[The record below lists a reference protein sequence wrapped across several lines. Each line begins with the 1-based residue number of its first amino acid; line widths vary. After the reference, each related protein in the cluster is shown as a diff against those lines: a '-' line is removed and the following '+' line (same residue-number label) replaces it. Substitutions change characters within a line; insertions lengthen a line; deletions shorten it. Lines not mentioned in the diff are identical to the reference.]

1 MNSSTSRQIAAL
13 RIVDVSPDAGGL
25 DFYANTTALTYN
37 VGFGTVSSYISF
49 APGAYTFGV
58 HPSGTASILVSA
70 RGTLAVNQQYT
81 LLVGNVAAGLQTLL
95 LQDQSQ
101 PAPSGQ
107 IALRVVD
114 QATRVG
120 AVDVYLVPQGGSLV
134 ATTPVLTGITF
145 SRATN
150 LPRYINVPTGS
161 YTIVVV
167 PSGTVP
173 VATTVTSYTGAV
185 VTYPGGSART
195 VLLLDQ
201 QLATTPGVQVVI
213 ANDYDSPLAA
223 S

>member
-1 MNSSTSRQIAAL
+1 M
-13 RIVDVSPDAGGL
+13 
-25 DFYANTTALTYN
+25 
-37 VGFGTVSSYISF
+37 
-49 APGAYTFGV
+49 
-58 HPSGTASILVSA
+58 
-70 RGTLAVNQQYT
+70 
-81 LLVGNVAAGLQTLL
+81 
-95 LQDQSQ
+95 
-101 PAPSGQ
+101 
-107 IALRVVD
+107 
-114 QATRVG
+114 
-120 AVDVYLVPQGGSLV
+120 PQGGSLV

-201 QLATTPGVQVVI
+201 QLVTTPGVQVVI